1 LEAKRGMKAYLIEHP
16 KLKWEGISTWPP
28 RVGGAHG
35 PGDKFP
41 MPGEGNLENV
51 EIREEDYIGR
61 LSVTVDFM
69 GRKYSGQLPADDPQ
83 VVTNLYQFLKKHLG
97 EPVSEIG
104 KQMVDL

>member
-1 LEAKRGMKAYLIEHP
+1 MKACLREHP
-16 KLKWEGISTWPP
+16 KVAWQGIQTWPP
-28 RVGGAHG
+28 QVVGAPG
-35 PGDKFP
+35 PGDRHL
-41 MPGEGNLENV
+41 MLGEGNLDNV
-51 EIREEDYIGR
+51 EIREEDYIGPRR

-104 KQMVDL
+104 KQVVDL